1 MGLPLYRIFND
12 EDGITNLFKDA
23 LMVSH
28 ADPASLSDDYYRIN
42 DRYRSN
48 NRVKIS
54 RFGVGLIIDVAI
66 DQIADEQGNIISP
79 DVVWEE
85 VHEYLV
91 GLGFNQSGGNVDLS
105 NYYTK
110 AEVDAKNAAL
120 QSQIDFILGVIDVE
134 KLDTPT
140 LTAGTPTQTSISL
153 TIGSVPNAT
162 YYKIFRDG
170 VEVYSGVAGLQTISG
185 LTPGT
190 EYTFT
195 SQAFADGYA
204 PSDAAEVVVSTL
216 PAGQTQLPA
225 GTLQAGT
232 ITDNSIQVI
241 GSVVPNAQQ
250 YRFIKNGQA
259 VTTQADPSY
268 IFTGLAASSNFTL
281 GRQAIA
287 IGYEDS
293 PVVQVNA
300 TTQAGGQPVNT
311 NIFPFIF
318 PFHFAS

>member
-54 RFGVGLIIDVAI
+54 RFGVGLIIDAAI
-66 DQIADEQGNIISP
+66 DQIADEEGNIISP

-91 GLGFNQSGGNVDLS
+91 GLGFNQSGGAVDLS

-134 KLDTPT
+134 QLDTPT
-140 LTAGTPTQTSISL
+140 LTAGTPTQTSIPL
-153 TIGSVPNAT
+153 TIGSVANAT
-162 YYKIFRDG
+162 SYKIFRDG
-170 VEVYSGVAGLQTISG
+170 VEVYSGAAGLQTITG
-185 LTPGT
+185 LTAGAS
-190 EYTFT
+190 YTFT
-195 SQAFADGYA
+195 AQAFADGYA
-204 PSDAAEVVVSTL
+204 PSDAAEVVASTL
-216 PAGQTQLPA
+216 PAGQTQLAAPEPVASNITSSSITISWPA
-225 GTLQAGT
+225 
-232 ITDNSIQVI
+232 
-241 GSVVPNAQQ
+241 VPNATVYEVRRNNIPQTGVQGTTFVDSGLSPDTQ
-250 YRFIKNGQA
+250 YQ
-259 VTTQADPSY
+259 Y
-268 IFTGLAASSNFTL
+268 IV
-281 GRQAIA
+281 IA
-287 IGYEDS
+287 KAQGYIDS
-293 PVVQVNA
+293 PQGIVNA
-300 TTQAGGQPVNT
+300 TTQSGQQPGNT
-311 NIFPFIF
+311 NIFPLKF
-318 PFHFAS
+318 PFQFAS